1 MPPSLTG
8 TAHKLRMDWM
18 RAVLTE
24 GRRVRPWMSLRMP
37 QFGKANVGRLPEL
50 LAAVEGIA
58 PDDKEPKVPATA
70 ERIAAGRQLVG
81 KSALGCVSC
90 HDLAGIPNSGTRGPD
105 LASMTQRVRYDWYR
119 RLLEQ
124 PQRMM
129 AGTRM
134 PGIFTDGKSP
144 LKNVLDGSADA
155 QAQAMWAY
163 LALGPKLPL
172 PDGFPEKR
180 TPKPMDDKP
189 TYPPTRTDDVVEK
202 LHGVAVAD
210 PYRWLEDGSN
220 AEVKEWVEKQNA
232 FTTAVL
238 DKVPGRAAIH
248 KRLGTLLDIGF
259 IGTPVPVKGRLFW
272 TRTSGSSRIRRS
284 STSAIVGMA
293 SRRVLLDVNQLAA
306 DGTVALD
313 WWYPSRD
320 GKLLAY
326 GLSRHGNEQSTLHV
340 RDVATGKDLPE
351 KIDRTR
357 ACSLTWLPDGSGFY
371 YTRYPMLRGENY
383 NRRVFF
389 HQLGDDPAKD
399 AEIFG
404 EDRAKEDWPNVTLS
418 PDGRWL
424 VVTVSQG
431 WAQLGSLLQGPQ

>member
-1 MPPSLTG
+1 
-8 TAHKLRMDWM
+8 
-18 RAVLTE
+18 
-24 GRRVRPWMSLRMP
+24 MSLRMP

-81 KSALGCVSC
+81 KNALGCVSC

-155 QAQAMWAY
+155 QTAGDVGLSRA
-163 LALGPKLPL
+163 GPKLPL

-232 FTTAVL
+232 FTTAAL

-248 KRLGTLLDIGF
+248 KRLGHCS
-259 IGTPVPVKGRLFW
+259 
-272 TRTSGSSRIRRS
+272 TSGSSARRC
-284 STSAIVGMA
+284 
-293 SRRVLLDVNQLAA
+293 R
-306 DGTVALD
+306 
-313 WWYPSRD
+313 
-320 GKLLAY
+320 
-326 GLSRHGNEQSTLHV
+326 
-340 RDVATGKDLPE
+340 
-351 KIDRTR
+351 
-357 ACSLTWLPDGSGFY
+357 
-371 YTRYPMLRGENY
+371 
-383 NRRVFF
+383 
-389 HQLGDDPAKD
+389 
-399 AEIFG
+399 
-404 EDRAKEDWPNVTLS
+404 
-418 PDGRWL
+418 
-424 VVTVSQG
+424 
-431 WAQLGSLLQGPQ
+431 